1 VSQVRQPATQPI
13 TAGGQAQGRSL
24 GFWTAVSLV
33 VGNMIGSGIFLL
45 PASLAPFGG
54 ISLIGWIVSAAGA
67 LLLAQ
72 VFCSLAR
79 RAPLAGGP
87 YAYTR
92 LAFGD
97 LAGFLMAWGYW
108 ISVLAAV
115 AAIAVAF
122 ISYLTIFF
130 PSLGTHPFAAVA
142 AAVGTIWLLT
152 AVNAMGIRSGGHV
165 QLWTT
170 LLKILPLAA
179 LMIFGWLSFDP
190 AHFTP
195 FNPTGK
201 SAFSAT
207 TATVALTL
215 WAFLGLESATIPAGS
230 ISDPART
237 IPRATM
243 LGTGIAAILYM
254 GSTLAVMGIVSPA
267 VLASSTAP
275 FADAAR
281 ALAGS
286 WAGIA
291 VGVGA
296 VISCFGALNGW
307 ILIQGQ
313 IPLALADDGL
323 FPRVF
328 ARVSRTGTPVIGL
341 VISSL
346 LVTLLVAANY
356 TRSLVQLFTFTILLS
371 TLSCLVPY
379 LFSSLAEWVLL
390 RRERPESAGRPAA
403 GDPLKS
409 ERSESLRTM
418 GEGGA
423 PASSSMSGTRTK
435 RTGSIVVALLAFLYS
450 FWAIAGSGQEA
461 VYWGFL
467 LLMAGVPVYVW
478 VRRRDTLSVD

>member
-1 VSQVRQPATQPI
+1 MSQAS
-13 TAGGQAQGRSL
+13 AARSL
-24 GFWTAVSLV
+24 GFWTCVSLV

-54 ISLIGWIVSAAGA
+54 ISIIGWMVSAAGA

-122 ISYLTIFF
+122 ISYLTLFF
-130 PSLGTHPFAAVA
+130 PSLGTHPFQAIAAAVA
-142 AAVGTIWLLT
+142 TIWLLT
-152 AVNAMGIRSGGHV
+152 AVNAAGIHSGGRLQV
-165 QLWTT
+165 WTT

-179 LMIFGWLSFDP
+179 LMLFGWLRFDST
-190 AHFTP
+190 HFIP

-201 SAFSAT
+201 SAFSAA
-207 TATVALTL
+207 TATVSLTL

-230 ISDPART
+230 IADPERT
-237 IPRATM
+237 IPRATL
-243 LGTGIAAILYM
+243 LGTAFSAILYM
-254 GSTLAVMGIVSPA
+254 GSTLAVMGIVAPA
-267 VLASSTAP
+267 ALASSTAP

-281 ALAGS
+281 TLAGS

-313 IPLALADDGL
+313 IPLALANDGL
-323 FPRVF
+323 FPKIF
-328 ARVSRTGTPVIGL
+328 GRVSRNGTPVIGL
-341 VISSL
+341 VISSI

-356 TRSLVQLFTFTILLS
+356 SRSLVQLFTFSILLS

-379 LFSSLAEWVLL
+379 LFSSLAEWALL
-390 RRERPESAGRPAA
+390 RKEKIEAARGGTDGPTWHGALTGR
-403 GDPLKS
+403 
-409 ERSESLRTM
+409 
-418 GEGGA
+418 
-423 PASSSMSGTRTK
+423 K
-435 RTGSIVVALLAFLYS
+435 RTGAIAVALLAFLYS
-450 FWAIAGSGQEA
+450 FWAIAGAGQEA

-478 VRRRDTLSVD
+478 VRRRDAVSG